1 MRFESN
7 ASGWENGLLSRGLGR
22 RALLQGALG
31 IAGMGVLAACSSAQP
46 NTAAGGA
53 GATAAGSVG
62 CVSNLKFPPNTPPA
76 RPGQLVSSVPNVPL
90 AWTEYP
96 KPYVTMPNPPGK
108 GETVTTFQ
116 ILFSSPPPPLESNP
130 WWQQLNKRL
139 GVTIQPTLADSPDY
153 AAKLNTLA
161 AGGSFPDITWIN
173 FNQNGQ
179 NNGAAFQKFVAQGA
193 FHDLTQYLTGD
204 GLKQFPNLQLLP
216 AVTWTGSAFQGKI
229 YGAPYPIQPV
239 NGQLGMYRKDWAEK
253 LKVDNPKNAEE
264 VMRMFVAFSQEDPDG
279 SGAKDTWGIDTLH
292 PAVWN
297 AMFRVPNQ
305 WRLNADGSLTRDL
318 ETDEFKAA
326 LEFAH
331 TMWTKGAYH
340 PDALTLT
347 LNQNMSLI
355 ESGKTGYFS
364 QGGWGFFGNQ
374 PGTMTTLTKQNNPD
388 ANPAPWIPPGFDGGN
403 PTIPLGTADY
413 GFGAIPS
420 SIKDESK
427 IIELLHI
434 MEFIAA
440 PFGSDEFNFIYYGI
454 EGDMFNWVNGA
465 PVRVTNGNQNWS
477 NGLNYLCGTTEINYF
492 YANQPDRARLMQQLQ
507 EQQIQF
513 SIPDPTMG
521 LYSPTWVAQGGNL
534 IKLQTDAYNSM
545 VVGNSPLTDLPKL
558 ISDWKA
564 QGGDQARKEFQQSLE
579 KCKT

>member
-1 MRFESN
+1 MGSASDAQSQEFE
-7 ASGWENGLLSRGLGR
+7 LLSRGLRR

-31 IAGMGVLAACSSAQP
+31 MAGLGVLAACSGNQATQSA
-46 NTAAGGA
+46 AACI
-53 GATAAGSVG
+53 SD
-62 CVSNLKFPPNTPPA
+62 LHFPPNTPPE
-76 RPGQLVSSVPNVPL
+76 RPGQVVSKVPNVPL

-96 KPYVTMPNPPGK
+96 QPYVTMPNPPGK

-153 AAKLNTLA
+153 AAKLNTLG
-161 AGGSFPDITWIN
+161 AGGSFPDITYIN

-193 FHDLTQYLTGD
+193 FHDLTSYLSGD
-204 GLKQFPNLQLLP
+204 GLKAFPNLQLLP
-216 AVTWTGSAFQGKI
+216 AVTWTGSSFMGKL
-229 YGAPYPIQPV
+229 YGVPYPIQPV

-253 LKVDNPKNAEE
+253 LGVDNPKNADE
-264 VMRMFVAFSQEDPDG
+264 VMRMFVAFSQEDPNGTG
-279 SGAKDTWGIDTLH
+279 SKDTFGVDTLH
-292 PAVWN
+292 PSIWN
-297 AMFRVPNQ
+297 AMFRVPNN
-305 WRLNADGSLTRDL
+305 WRRNSDGSLTKDV
-318 ETDEFKAA
+318 ETEEFKAA
-326 LEFAH
+326 LNFAH
-331 TMWTKGAYH
+331 TMWTKGAFH

-347 LNQNMSLI
+347 LNQNMTLL
-355 ESGKTGYFS
+355 ESGKTGFFT
-364 QGGWGFFGNQ
+364 QGGWSFFGSQ
-374 PGTMTTLTKQNNPD
+374 PGTMTSLTQQNFPT
-388 ANPAPWIPPGFDGGN
+388 ANPAPWIPPGHDGGK
-403 PTIPLGTADY
+403 PAIPLGSAAY

-420 SIKDESK
+420 SIKDENK
-427 IIELLHI
+427 IVELLHI

-440 PFGSDEFNFIYYGI
+440 PFGSDEFNFVYYGI

-465 PVRVTNGNQNWS
+465 PVRVTNGNQTWS

-492 YANQPDRARLMQQLQ
+492 YANQPGEAQLMQQLQ
-507 EQQIQF
+507 EQQIQS

-521 LYSPTWVAQGGNL
+521 MYSPAWVAQGGNL
-534 IKLQTDAYNSM
+534 IKMQTDAYNSM
-545 VVGNSPLTDLPKL
+545 VVGNQPLSDLDQL
-558 ISDWKA
+558 ISDWKK

>member
-1 MRFESN
+1 MHSVDDAQGREDN
-7 ASGWENGLLSRGLGR
+7 LLSRGLGR

-31 IAGMGVLAACSSAQP
+31 LAGMGMLAACSNNQ
-46 NTAAGGA
+46 AA
-53 GATAAGSVG
+53 TNAAS
-62 CVSNLKFPPNTPPA
+62 CISSLQFPPNTPPS
-76 RPGQLVSSVPNVPL
+76 RPGQVVSKVPNVPL

-116 ILFSSPPPPLESNP
+116 ILFSAPPPPLENNP

-161 AGGSFPDITWIN
+161 AGGTFPDITYIN

-179 NNGAAFQKFVAQGA
+179 NNGAAFEKFVAQGA
-193 FHDLTQYLTGD
+193 FHDLTSYLSGD
-204 GLKQFPNLQLLP
+204 GLKAFPNLQLLP
-216 AVTWTGSAFQGKI
+216 AVTWTGSSFMGKI

-239 NGQLGMYRKDWAEK
+239 NGQLGMYRKDWATK
-253 LKVDNPKNAEE
+253 LGVDNPKNADE
-264 VMRMFVAFSQEDPDG
+264 VMRMFVAFSTEDPNG
-279 SGAKDTWGIDTLH
+279 TGTKDTYGIDTLH
-292 PAVWN
+292 PSIWN

-305 WRLNADGSLTRDL
+305 WRVNSDGSLTKDL

-326 LEFAH
+326 LNFAH
-331 TMWTKGAYH
+331 TMWTKGAFH

-355 ESGKTGYFS
+355 ESGKTGFFT
-364 QGGWGFFGNQ
+364 QGGWGFFGSQ
-374 PGTMTTLTKQNNPD
+374 PGTMTTLTKQNDPS
-388 ANPAPWIPPGFDGGN
+388 ANPAPWIPPGFDGGK
-403 PTIPLGTADY
+403 PAIPLGTADY

-420 SIKDESK
+420 TIKDESK
-427 IIELLHI
+427 IVELLHI

-440 PFGSDEFNFIYYGI
+440 PFGSDEFNFVYYGI
-454 EGDMFNWVNGA
+454 EGDMFNWDSNGA
-465 PVRVTNGNQNWS
+465 PVHVTNGNQNWS

-492 YANQPDRARLMQQLQ
+492 YAGQQGEAELMQQLQ
-507 EQQIQF
+507 EQQIQ
-513 SIPDPTMG
+513 SSVPDPTQG

-534 IKLQTDAYNSM
+534 VKMQTDAYNAM
-545 VVGNSPLTDLPKL
+545 VVGNQPITDLDQV
-558 ISDWKA
+558 ISDWKK
-564 QGGDQARKEFQQSLE
+564 QGGDAARKEFQQSLD
-579 KCKT
+579 KCK

>member
-1 MRFESN
+1 MRGVSDADRRDDSPLN
-7 ASGWENGLLSRGLGR
+7 RGVGR
-22 RALLQGALG
+22 RVFLQSALG
-31 IAGMGVLAACSSAQP
+31 VVGMGALAACSSNQNP
-46 NTAAGGA
+46 AASKGA
-53 GATAAGSVG
+53 AA
-62 CVSNLKFPPNTPPA
+62 CVSNLHFPPNAPPE
-76 RPGQLVSSVPNVPL
+76 RRGQIVSKVPNVPL

-96 KPYVTMPNPPGK
+96 KPYVTMPTPPGK

-161 AGGSFPDITWIN
+161 AGGTFPDITYVN

-193 FHDLTQYLTGD
+193 FRDLTSFLSGD
-204 GLKQFPNLQLLP
+204 GLKAFPNLQLLP
-216 AVTWTGSAFQGKI
+216 PVTWTGSSFMGKL
-229 YGAPYPIQPV
+229 YGVPYPIQPV

-253 LKVDNPKNAEE
+253 LKVDNPKNADE
-264 VMRMFVAFSQEDPDG
+264 VMRMFVAFAQEDPNGTGPKSTFGLDM
-279 SGAKDTWGIDTLH
+279 LRMN
-292 PAVWN
+292 VWN

-305 WRLNADGSLTRDL
+305 WRLNSDGSLTRDL

-326 LEFAH
+326 LNFAR
-331 TMWTKGAYH
+331 TLWTKGAFH

-347 LNQNMSLI
+347 LNQNMNLF
-355 ESGKTGYFS
+355 ESGKTGFFS
-364 QGGWGFFGNQ
+364 QGGWGFFGGQ
-374 PGTMTTLTKQNNPD
+374 PGTMTTLTKQNDPT
-388 ANPAPWIPPGFDGGN
+388 ANPAPFIPPGFDGGK
-403 PTIPLGTADY
+403 PTIPLGTAAY

-420 SIKDESK
+420 TIKDDSK
-427 IIELLHI
+427 VVELLHI
-434 MEFIAA
+434 MEYIAA

-492 YANQPDRARLMQQLQ
+492 YANQPGEAQLMQQMQ
-507 EQQIQF
+507 EQLIQ
-513 SIPDPTMG
+513 SSVADPSQG

-534 IKLQTDAYNSM
+534 IKMQQDAVNGM
-545 VVGNSPLTDLPKL
+545 VVGNQPMSELDQV
-558 ISDWKA
+558 ISDWKK
-564 QGGDQARKEFQQSLE
+564 QGGDQARKEFQQALE
-579 KCKT
+579 KCKA